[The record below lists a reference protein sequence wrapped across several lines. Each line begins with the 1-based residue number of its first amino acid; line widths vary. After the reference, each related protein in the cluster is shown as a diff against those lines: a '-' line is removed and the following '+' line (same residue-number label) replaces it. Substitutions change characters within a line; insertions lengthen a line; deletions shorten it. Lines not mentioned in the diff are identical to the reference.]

1 MIFNRYKKMEFGQYF
16 IYYNRVKK
24 ESIKLN
30 KMIKKNISI
39 IGIEHDIVNIEVKNI
54 YNIIKYELKQL
65 TNIYKVH
72 KNKTIEELLEIND
85 EYLQEV
91 ISYIHE
97 MINKAITEQEQYIIN
112 KFDELNN
119 LIKDI
124 NIESV

>member
-16 IYYNRVKK
+16 IYYTRVKK
-24 ESIKLN
+24 EQIKVN
-30 KMIKKNISI
+30 KMIKNNISI
-39 IGIEHDIVNIEVKNI
+39 TGIENNLINIEIKNV
-54 YNIIKYELKQL
+54 YSIIKYELKQL

-91 ISYIHE
+91 ISYIQE
-97 MINKAITEQEQYIIN
+97 IINKAIVEQEQYIIN